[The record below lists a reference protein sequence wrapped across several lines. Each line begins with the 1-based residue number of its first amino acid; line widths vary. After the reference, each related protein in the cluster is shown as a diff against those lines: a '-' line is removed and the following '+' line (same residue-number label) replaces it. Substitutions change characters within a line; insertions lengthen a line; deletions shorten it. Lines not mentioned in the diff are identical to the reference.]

1 MRRVMLVEP
10 EHFVIEE
17 VPIPEPASD
26 EVIIKVERSGI
37 CGSDVHIYH
46 GVSPIKPPVVLGHE
60 FSGTIYAK
68 GAAVEGFQI
77 GDRVTA
83 EPGIQCGKC
92 TYCQSGRYN
101 LCINQYTIGARLG
114 HDGAY
119 ADYVRVP
126 VAKVIAL
133 PEGMSFEAGA
143 MVEPVACAMH
153 ALDVAHIHPG
163 DTALV
168 IGAGPIGL
176 LIAQA
181 VRMAGAELVIVSDL
195 VPERLSLA
203 KQLGADAVVDVRDTD
218 LVAWT
223 KDTYGEGGITH
234 VLDTA
239 SAPQTFQQALQIV
252 RRGGRIINIG
262 VPVKPVEWN
271 PIHLLWEIEITGM
284 NMYTRRNFDEALDA
298 MTRGHIQVDPL
309 ITASY
314 PLARIEE
321 AYDVVLHDPKRIKVM
336 LAPQTG

>member
-1 MRRVMLVEP
+1 MLVEP
-10 EHFVIEE
+10 EHFVLEE
-17 VPIPEPASD
+17 APIPGPAPD
-26 EVIIKVERSGI
+26 EVIIKVERCGI

-60 FSGTIYAK
+60 FSGTIYLK
-68 GAAVEGFQI
+68 GSAVEGFQI

-126 VAKVIAL
+126 AGKIIPL
-133 PEGMSFEAGA
+133 PEGMSFEVGA

-153 ALDVAHIHPG
+153 ALDVANINSG
-163 DTALV
+163 DAALV
-168 IGAGPIGL
+168 IGTGTIGL

-181 VRMAGAELVIVSDL
+181 VRMAGADIVVVADL
-195 VPERLSLA
+195 VPQRLALA
-203 KQLGADAVVDVRDTD
+203 RELGADAAVDVRKID
-218 LVAWT
+218 LVAWA
-223 KDTYGEGGITH
+223 KETYGEGGITH

-239 SAPQTFQQALQIV
+239 SVPQTFQQALQIV
-252 RRGGRIINIG
+252 RRGGRIVNIG
-262 VPVKPVEWN
+262 VPIKPVEWN

-284 NMYTRRNFDEALDA
+284 NMYTRGNFDEALDA
-298 MTRGHIQVDPL
+298 ITKGLIQVEPL
-309 ITASY
+309 ISASY
-314 PLARIEE
+314 SLARIED

-336 LAPQTG
+336 LTP